1 MVMCCSHAFLV
12 LWGEQITTIERLI
25 QGHLLFFT
33 KIACFVHSVPMAST
47 SAAQAPAESIQKH
60 RTVGVSMH
68 PSLEQR
74 AKLRADALGLK
85 FSPYVTLCVEAEL
98 KGFSQIVRDE
108 SLDLDSAIQRARDY
122 MEKKTLS
129 IDFELDIE
137 RALTDAGIE
146 FERFARV
153 GDMRTDFLIPL
164 SNRRHIA
171 IECRYNIRAHYAVAL
186 GQTILL
192 KAHSGIDRVI
202 LVVPYLTGFDETVLG
217 QFRQQGITVTT
228 PDELPSV
235 LS

>member
-1 MVMCCSHAFLV
+1 MIDSMSSRVD
-12 LWGEQITTIERLI
+12 Q
-25 QGHLLFFT
+25 
-33 KIACFVHSVPMAST
+33 
-47 SAAQAPAESIQKH
+47 QAPTDTPQKH

-108 SLDLDSAIQRARDY
+108 SLDLESAISRARDY

-137 RALTDAGIE
+137 KALTDADLP

-153 GDMRTDFLIPL
+153 GEMRTDFLIPL

-192 KAHSGIDRVI
+192 KAHPDVDRVI
-202 LVVPYLTGFDETVLG
+202 LVVPYLTGFDESVLT
-217 QFRQQGITVTT
+217 QFRQQAISVTT

-235 LS
+235 LA